1 MALPPAT
8 TAQTIVTAALK
19 KAGIIGLGEAPGPED
34 LNDTFADLNDMLAQW
49 QRDRC
54 LVWHEVDVAFT
65 STGAQSY
72 TIGPGGNFNIPV
84 RPDRIMS
91 AFVRQLNVSA
101 TNPVD
106 YPIRVIDA
114 REDYNRL
121 TLKSGIFT
129 IPELV
134 FYDSAFP
141 IGVLYPWPIMQTGI
155 YALHVALKDILT
167 QFATLVTPVYLPAE
181 YVPAM
186 KWTLTQR
193 VRVSYRLPEDAGIN
207 KLARIGMS
215 VLRRANAQVPTLM
228 MPAALGRPGAGY
240 NIYSDSVT

>member
-8 TAQTIVTAALK
+8 TAQTIVTSALK
-19 KAGIIGLGEAPGPED
+19 KAGIIGLGEVPGAED

-54 LVWHEVDVAFT
+54 LIWHEVDVAFT
-65 STGAQSY
+65 STGAQFY
-72 TIGPGGNFNIPV
+72 TIGPGGNFNVPV
-84 RPDRIMS
+84 RPDRIMG
-91 AFVRQLNVSA
+91 AYVRQLNVST

-106 YPIRVIDA
+106 YSIRVVEA

-141 IGVLYPWPIMQTGI
+141 IGFLYPWPIMQTGI
-155 YALHVALKDILT
+155 YALHVSLKDILA
-167 QFATLVTPVYLPAE
+167 QFTTLITPVYLPAE
-181 YVPAM
+181 YVAAM
-186 KWTLTQR
+186 KWTLSQR
-193 VRVSYRLPEDAGIN
+193 VRASYRLPEDSGIN

-228 MPAALGRPGAGY
+228 MPASLGTSGGNY
-240 NIYSDSVT
+240 NLYSDQVT